1 MGRASAPARCPAP
14 IRITVAT
21 PWAAE
26 PASRPARLSIM
37 RIPPRPHA
45 RTLIAAAAVL
55 ALAVLAGCG
64 SRSGASGSG
73 HSPAAPPA
81 ATTLTVADNGK
92 TVRLPLG
99 QSLAVRL
106 DPAGGMSWH
115 LPATDGA
122 ALRPAS
128 ASGGYPRRGPA
139 LATFAAI
146 APGRVKLHSITDAAC
161 LHSQPACALA
171 QRSWQVTVV
180 VARSSATP

>member
-1 MGRASAPARCPAP
+1 
-14 IRITVAT
+14 
-21 PWAAE
+21 
-26 PASRPARLSIM
+26 M
-37 RIPPRPHA
+37 RIPSRLHA
-45 RTLIAAAAVL
+45 ARILIAADAVV

-64 SRSGASGSG
+64 SQSGATGG
-73 HSPAAPPA
+73 DHSPAAPSA
-81 ATTLTVADNGK
+81 ATTLSVADNGK

-115 LPATDGA
+115 LPAADGA

-139 LATFAAI
+139 WATFAAVS
-146 APGRVKLHSITDAAC
+146 PGRVRLHSITDAAC

-171 QRSWQVTVV
+171 QRAWQVTVV